1 MGPFSGVADANAGVL
16 TGRSPVLLRDLVG
29 VSGEEWVGLPDAPTP
44 VTAEPAWA
52 TAPAVAEAA
61 VLGERLRADGAE
73 VLARFEGGHLAGA
86 PAITR
91 HRVGEGTAWY
101 LGAVLSDAA
110 LIAVLDDALDAAGV
124 TGVVPERVLPEDVE
138 AIRRGAALFLLNH
151 GEGTR
156 HVTVPGPHRDLLSDA
171 DVDGQATLAPGAAM
185 VLIERHA
192 E

>member
-1 MGPFSGVADANAGVL
+1 
-16 TGRSPVLLRDLVG
+16 VLLRDLVG

-44 VTAEPAWA
+44 VAAESAWT
-52 TAPAVAEAA
+52 TAPARAEAS

-110 LIAVLDDALDAAGV
+110 LDAVLDDALDAAGV

-138 AIRRGAALFLLNH
+138 GIRRGDALFLLNH
-151 GEGTR
+151 GGETR

>member
-1 MGPFSGVADANAGVL
+1 M
-16 TGRSPVLLRDLVG
+16 LLRDLVG

-44 VTAEPAWA
+44 VAAESAWA
-52 TAPAVAEAA
+52 TRAARGGRGIRARRAPARRGRRGA
-61 VLGERLRADGAE
+61 RPLRG
-73 VLARFEGGHLAGA
+73 RGTSPGA

-101 LGAVLSDAA
+101 LGAVLSDDA
-110 LIAVLDDALDAAGV
+110 LAAVLDEALDAAGV
-124 TGVVPERVLPEDVE
+124 TGVVPDRVLPEDVE
-138 AIRRGAALFLLNH
+138 ADPSRTDALFLLNH
-151 GEGTR
+151 GEATR

-171 DVDGQATLAPGAAM
+171 DVDGQVTLAPGAAM